1 MFFSFA
7 EKIAVI
13 RECRKLS
20 GEELGEILGIGKS
33 TIHHYET
40 GKTEAQDPLIRRKVE
55 MMFVEV
61 QKTSLSWATMIQG
74 IRKGRWGKYR
84 KQRGPWS

>member
-1 MFFSFA
+1 MSFSFA

-20 GEELGEILGIGKS
+20 GEELGEMLEVKKS

-40 GKTEAQDPLIRRKVE
+40 GKTEPQDPVIRRKVE
-55 MMFVEV
+55 MMFIEV
-61 QKTSLSWATMIQG
+61 QKTYLSWGTIIRG
-74 IRKGRWGKYR
+74 IRKGGWEKYR
-84 KQRGPWS
+84 KQRDLWS

>member
-1 MFFSFA
+1 MTFSFA

-20 GEELGEILGIGKS
+20 GEELGEMLGVGKS

-40 GKTEAQDPLIRRKVE
+40 GKTEPQDQVIRRKVK
-55 MMFVEV
+55 MMFREV
-61 QKTSLSWATMIQG
+61 QKAYLSWGIMIQKIREG
-74 IRKGRWGKYR
+74 EWEKYRKGRDRWG
-84 KQRGPWS
+84 